1 MSTLRKLTPFLAV
14 AVLVAAGLACKKPAP
29 APAPE
34 QPKAQAPA
42 PAPTPAAQQTAQSTD
57 DEQKRK
63 AEEAAEAARKA
74 AAAEMAYRKAAE
86 AALQDVHF
94 DYDKADLREA
104 DKPVLTAIAAFMKQ
118 YPQANVFIDGNCDE
132 RGTVEY
138 NLALGERRAAAARD
152 YLAGLGVAATRLST
166 TSYGKEKPVCT
177 ESVESCWFR
186 NRRAHFTLK

>member
-1 MSTLRKLTPFLAV
+1 MPAFPRTTPFLA
-14 AVLVAAGLACKKPAP
+14 ASILIAAGLACNKPAP
-29 APAPE
+29 APQE
-34 QPKAQAPA
+34 QPKPAATTPA
-42 PAPTPAAQQTAQSTD
+42 PAQAATKKAD
-57 DEQKRK
+57 DSQMRAADAAAEASRK
-63 AEEAAEAARKA
+63 AEAAYQA
-74 AAAEMAYRKAAE
+74 AAS
-86 AALQDVHF
+86 AALKDVHF
-94 DYDKADLREA
+94 AYDKSDILDSE
-104 DKPVLTAIAAFMKQ
+104 KPVLEAIAAFMKQ
-118 YPQANVFIDGNCDE
+118 YPQASVAIDGNCDE